1 MPAWAAALA
10 ESLKFTAPF
19 FTARLGPRLS
29 NYRRPP
35 TP

>member
-10 ESLKFTAPF
+10 ESLKFTAAI
-19 FTARLGPRLS
+19 FTARLRPRLS